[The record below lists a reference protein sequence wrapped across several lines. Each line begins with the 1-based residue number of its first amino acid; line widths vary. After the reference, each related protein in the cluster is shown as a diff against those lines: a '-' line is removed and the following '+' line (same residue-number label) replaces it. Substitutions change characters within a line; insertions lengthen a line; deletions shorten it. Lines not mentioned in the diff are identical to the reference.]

1 MMYRW
6 PPTDA
11 IAACR
16 RGKFMGVWRCHCFW
30 ERSYSRTEHRC
41 GEPFTTHTL
50 PCNRAVQRL
59 LHAMRSRL
67 GPFLSLFQSI
77 PHPEATQNHR
87 ATTA

>member
-16 RGKFMGVWRCHCFW
+16 RGRFMGVWRCHCFW

-50 PCNRAVQRL
+50 PCDRIVQRL
-59 LHAMRSRL
+59 LHMTPRKL
-67 GPFLSLFQSI
+67 GCPCIL
-77 PHPEATQNHR
+77 
-87 ATTA
+87 